1 MMDVRKSLSNKI
13 DTNKPLVTK
22 ASDNHESETHV
33 IGVHTTLCN
42 HMS

>member
-22 ASDNHESETHV
+22 ASGNHESETHV
-33 IGVHTTLCN
+33 IGVHTTLRN
-42 HMS
+42 HLS

>member
-1 MMDVRKSLSNKI
+1 MMDVKSLSNKI

-33 IGVHTTLCN
+33 IEILTTLCN